1 MKVLITAAIL
11 AVATASAGWAAD
23 ATAGKAV
30 YDRAC
35 KSCHGADGTGNPAVF
50 KAMKVES
57 KDIRQSSDA
66 EVKKAVASGF
76 GKMHA
81 VSSVNAAQTDEVI
94 AYLHSLK

>member
-1 MKVLITAAIL
+1 MKILTTASMLVI
-11 AVATASAGWAAD
+11 ATASAGPAAD

-35 KSCHGADGTGNPAVF
+35 KSCHGADGTGNPAIA
-50 KAMKVES
+50 KAMKVEL
-57 KDIRQSSDA
+57 KDIRQTPDA
-66 EVKKAVASGF
+66 DVKKAVASGF

-81 VSSVNAAQTDEVI
+81 VASVNAAQTDDVI